1 MGFERDYVTWHL
13 VDGYA
18 IITATR
24 HRSQAVSYLSHLE
37 CPECKQTYSADE
49 LHTICLKCGSPLLV
63 RYDLSRAKT
72 HLDRDA
78 MRARPNA
85 MWRWRELLPVRDKT
99 HVITL
104 GEGGTPLLHVPRLG
118 RQLGAPQLYIK
129 DEGCNPTGTFKARGI
144 GVAVSRAVELGVRG
158 FVIPTAGN
166 AGGALA
172 AYAARAGL
180 PAHVFMP
187 VDAPPTNQNEVKMAE
202 AHLHLVPGLISDA
215 GRESAA
221 MAQTSGLFD
230 VSTLKEPYRL
240 EGKKTMGYEI
250 ALDLG
255 WQLPDV
261 IVYPTGGGTG
271 LIGLWKA
278 FEEMEQLGWVGS
290 HRPRMVCVQ
299 AAGCAPM
306 VKAFQEGRD
315 RCEFFTGAQ
324 TIAAGLRVPK
334 PLGDRLIL
342 RVIRESH
349 GVALTVTDDEMI
361 AARALIASTEGI
373 HACLEGSATVA
384 ALQKLIA
391 SGWIRSNER
400 VVCLNTGTG
409 FKDPL

>member
-1 MGFERDYVTWHL
+1 M
-13 VDGYA
+13 
-18 IITATR
+18 
-24 HRSQAVSYLSHLE
+24 SYLSHLE
-37 CPECKQTYSADE
+37 CPECDKTYSANE
-49 LHTICLKCGSPLLV
+49 LHTVCLECGSPLLV
-63 RYDLSRAKT
+63 RYDLPGAKT
-72 HLDRDA
+72 CLDRDA
-78 MRARPNA
+78 MRARPDT
-85 MWRWRELLPVRDKT
+85 MWRWRELLPVRDEA
-99 HVITL
+99 HIVTL
-104 GEGGTPLLHVPRLG
+104 GEGGTPLLYTPHLG
-118 RQLGAPQLYIK
+118 QQLGVPELYLK
-129 DEGCNPTGTFKARGI
+129 DEGRNPTGTFKARGI
-144 GVAVSRAVELGVRG
+144 GMAVSRAVELGVRG
-158 FVIPTAGN
+158 LVIPTAGN

-187 VDAPPTNQNEVKMAE
+187 LDAPPSNQNEVKMAG

-221 MAQTSGLFD
+221 MAQESGLFD

-271 LIGLWKA
+271 LLGLWKA
-278 FEEMEQLGWVGS
+278 FEEMEQLGWISS

-306 VKAFQEGRD
+306 VKAFEEGRD
-315 RCEFFTGAQ
+315 RCEFFVGAQ

-342 RVIRESH
+342 RAIRESN
-349 GVALTVTDDEMI
+349 GTALTVTDDEMI
-361 AARALIASTEGI
+361 ATRTLIASSEGI

-384 ALQKLIA
+384 ALRKLIA
-391 SGWIRSNER
+391 SGWIRSNEC
-400 VVCLNTGTG
+400 VMCLNTGTG
-409 FKDPL
+409 LKDPM